1 MRQRLASVAIEQNNV
16 SGFGLLFAQL
26 QTKAD
31 PFDLL
36 GGLASLQRV
45 SWPPPTEL
53 FLRSALDNCDGLMRT
68 PSRVSLSARSRGI
81 VQFAPVGHGFLQ

>member
-1 MRQRLASVAIEQNNV
+1 MMTDSVAIEQNNV

-26 QTKAD
+26 QTQAD

-45 SWPPPTEL
+45 SWPPPTVP
-53 FLRSALDNCDGLMRT
+53 M
-68 PSRVSLSARSRGI
+68 V
-81 VQFAPVGHGFLQ
+81 PVGALGRIIREP